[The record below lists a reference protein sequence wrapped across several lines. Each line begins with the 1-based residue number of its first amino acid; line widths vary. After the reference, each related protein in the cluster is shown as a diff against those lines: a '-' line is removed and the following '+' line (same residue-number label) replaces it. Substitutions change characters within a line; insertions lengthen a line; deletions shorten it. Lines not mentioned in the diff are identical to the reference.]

1 MKRTREDL
9 APHTPS
15 VLLVTRFS
23 ASGDRAAKKEKAG
36 EKQRDVHI
44 SRLLQPPNPSSFLS
58 LYFIR
63 SIQAQSS
70 SERSRM
76 EHEIM

>member
-23 ASGDRAAKKEKAG
+23 VSGDRAAKKERAG
-36 EKQRDVHI
+36 EKQRDAHMHA
-44 SRLLQPPNPSSFLS
+44 LN
-58 LYFIR
+58 LYMWR
-63 SIQAQSS
+63 PT
-70 SERSRM
+70 
-76 EHEIM
+76 